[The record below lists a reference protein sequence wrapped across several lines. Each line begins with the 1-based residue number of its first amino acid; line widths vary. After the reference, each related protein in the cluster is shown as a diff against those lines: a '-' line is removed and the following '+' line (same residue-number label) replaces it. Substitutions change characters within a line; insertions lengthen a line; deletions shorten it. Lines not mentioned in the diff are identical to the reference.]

1 MTKHEHERRGE
12 HFSGPDETSISSR
25 MNWLRAGVLGANDGI
40 VSMAALLVGVAA
52 AGTGDSAV
60 LTAGIAG
67 ISAGALSMG
76 IGEYV
81 SVSSQRDAEKAQI
94 EREMIWQET
103 RPEWELQQLV
113 ELNMKTGMS
122 EEVARIAAAEQMDHD
137 ALAIHALMHLGIDP
151 DEFTNP
157 WAAGIASFV
166 AFTVGGIIP
175 TLTILLASDAL
186 KIPAT
191 FVAVIV
197 ALAATGLIAA
207 RVAHSSPRKALLR
220 NVIGGTLAM
229 AVTYGIGALLDTH
242 VL

>member
-1 MTKHEHERRGE
+1 MTKHDRHSE
-12 HFSGPDETSISSR
+12 HFTGPDEVAISSR

-52 AGTGDSAV
+52 AAPSDGAILV
-60 LTAGIAG
+60 AGVAG

-94 EREMIWQET
+94 EREKIWQEK
-103 RPEWELQQLV
+103 RPEWELQQLID
-113 ELNMKTGMS
+113 LNTKTGMS
-122 EEVARIAAAEQMDHD
+122 EDVARVAAAEQMSHD

-157 WAAGIASFV
+157 WAAGFASLV
-166 AFTVGGIIP
+166 AFTVGGAIP
-175 TLTILLASDAL
+175 TLTILLVPPSWAIA
-186 KIPAT
+186 AT
-191 FVAVIV
+191 FAAVIV
-197 ALAATGLIAA
+197 ALAVTGLASA
-207 RVAHSSPRKALLR
+207 RVAHSSRSKALWR
-220 NVIGGTLAM
+220 NVLGGSLAM
-229 AVTYGIGALLDTH
+229 AVTYGIGALLGTH

>member
-1 MTKHEHERRGE
+1 MTKHERHKE
-12 HFSGPDETSISSR
+12 HYTGPDEVAISSR

-52 AGTGDSAV
+52 AAPSEGAL

-94 EREMIWQET
+94 EREKIWQDT

-113 ELNMKTGMS
+113 ELNKKTGMS
-122 EEVARIAAAEQMDHD
+122 EEVATVAAAEQMDHD

-157 WAAGIASFV
+157 WVAGFASLV
-166 AFTVGGIIP
+166 AFTVGGMIP
-175 TLTILLASDAL
+175 TLTILLAPESWA
-186 KIPAT
+186 IPAT

-197 ALAATGLIAA
+197 ALAITGLSSA
-207 RVAHSSPRKALLR
+207 RVAHSSKRKALVR
-220 NVIGGTLAM
+220 NVVGGTLAM
-229 AVTYGIGALLDTH
+229 LVTYGIGDLLGTH

>member
-1 MTKHEHERRGE
+1 MSKHELHSE
-12 HFSGPDETSISSR
+12 HHVGPDETAISAR
-25 MNWLRAGVLGANDGI
+25 INWLRAGVLGANDGI

-52 AGTGDSAV
+52 AAPSNGAI

-67 ISAGALSMG
+67 LSAGALSMG

-94 EREMIWQET
+94 QRERVWQET
-103 RPEWELQQLV
+103 RPEWELEQLV

-122 EEVARIAAAEQMDHD
+122 EEVARIAAAEQMSHD

-157 WAAGIASFV
+157 WTAGLASFI
-166 AFTVGGIIP
+166 AFTAGGLVP
-175 TLTILLASDAL
+175 TLTILLAPTSWA
-186 KIPAT
+186 IGAT

-197 ALAATGLIAA
+197 ALGLTGLTSA
-207 RVAHSSPRKALLR
+207 RVAHSSKRVALVR
-220 NVIGGTLAM
+220 NIVGGTLAM
-229 AVTYGIGALLDTH
+229 LVTYGIGALLGNL
-242 VL
+242 VI